1 MLYSQDWKKTSM
13 NKLYVYVYA
22 LLYMCLNTHTPVS
35 VDAKVA
41 QEILR

>member
-13 NKLYVYVYA
+13 NKLYVYA